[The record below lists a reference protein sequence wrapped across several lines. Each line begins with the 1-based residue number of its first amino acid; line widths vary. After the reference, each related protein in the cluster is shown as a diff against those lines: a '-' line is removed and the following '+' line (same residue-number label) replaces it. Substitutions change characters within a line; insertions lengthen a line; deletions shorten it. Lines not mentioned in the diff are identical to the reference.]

1 MKNIFTISLI
11 ILVFL
16 ISSSCST
23 TNDSTTEGDIK
34 VIKRLV
40 SDISSNE
47 PIYVGIIRSA
57 DNAITE
63 KRNNDTVG
71 VRSEVRIALKKL
83 GYNVTYSENNVFLA
97 VDLTKSMGLPRI
109 GRNSYLHL
117 KYLGVLNLKLIDAKH
132 DHVLSEVEYRRPWTA
147 LPPNDL
153 EMNMIQML
161 MSNAP
166 Q

>member
-1 MKNIFTISLI
+1 MKNIFTIFLV
-11 ILVFL
+11 ILVVL
-16 ISSSCST
+16 ISPGCST
-23 TNDSTTEGDIK
+23 ANNSKTGGDIR

-40 SDISSNE
+40 SNIHSNE
-47 PIYVGIIRSA
+47 PIYVGIMRSTN
-57 DNAITE
+57 NAITE

-71 VRSEVRIALKKL
+71 VRSEIRIALKKL
-83 GYNVTYSENNVFLA
+83 GYNVTYSENNIFLA
-97 VDLTKSMGLPRI
+97 VDLTRSMGLPRI

-132 DHVLSEVEYRRPWTA
+132 VDILSEVEYRRPWAA

-161 MSNAP
+161 MSNTP